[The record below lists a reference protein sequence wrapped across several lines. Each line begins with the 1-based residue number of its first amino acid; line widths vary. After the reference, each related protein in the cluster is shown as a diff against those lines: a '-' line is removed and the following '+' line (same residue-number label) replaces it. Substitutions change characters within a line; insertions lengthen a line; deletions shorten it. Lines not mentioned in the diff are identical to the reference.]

1 MEIKRQKI
9 LFFPLV
15 ATLAL
20 AAPAVLAVQIMDV
33 TTRWTF
39 RYDVVSAFPQVVARI
54 PQEENFR
61 AIKVFQYYQGD
72 GLVPSNE
79 RRVEV
84 FYTGGDWMEFGYVYF
99 VANSPNPRHDI
110 TADSAAAYF
119 IKDLSTTDR
128 EDGAVAPK
136 VNPLDNAALRNFIET
151 KFLDGSGAVAAGFVP
166 LVGI

>member
-1 MEIKRQKI
+1 MEVRRRKI

-20 AAPAVLAVQIMDV
+20 AAPAALAVDVADV
-33 TTRWTF
+33 TAQWTF
-39 RYDVVSAFPQVVARI
+39 RYEVISAFPQTVARI

-61 AIKVFQYYQGD
+61 AIKVFRYFQGD
-72 GLVPSNE
+72 ATNPLNE

-110 TADSAAAYF
+110 FADGAAAYF
-119 IKDLSTTDR
+119 MKDLSTTDR
-128 EDGAVAPK
+128 EDGAVAPA
-136 VNPLDNAALRNFIET
+136 VNPLDDSALKNFIIS
-151 KFLDGSGAVAAGFVP
+151 KFLDASGAVAPGFVP
-166 LVGI
+166 LSGE